1 MSKVT
6 VVSRPNRIVIASKGV
21 QGAPGPTGDVTPEAE
36 AARDAAI
43 AAANAAASSESAA
56 QGYASTAS
64 DAASAASQSADAAA
78 ASESAAGGSATTAS
92 NAASTASNAADT
104 ATSAATAASGS
115 ASAAAASE
123 SAASGSATTATGAAT
138 TATTAA
144 STATQAASDAQ
155 GSATSAAA
163 SANAALVAGKEFGVL
178 VARDAGIVT
187 GGYPAT
193 RSAWGAMTMGRF
205 FAEGMGGDATVAV
218 RVNDALV
225 LGPIT
230 VSEGARITQP
240 VSIVLAQ
247 GDTVT
252 FDIIGQGAKRLWAQI
267 DGGVA

>member
-6 VVSRPNRIVIASKGV
+6 ILSKPNRIVIASKGV
-21 QGAPGPTGDVTPEAE
+21 QGPPGAMGDVTPEAV
-36 AARDAAI
+36 AARDAAV
-43 AAANAAASSESAA
+43 AAASGAAASESAA

-64 DAASAASQSADAAA
+64 ESADAASQSADAAA

-144 STATQAASDAQ
+144 NTATQAASEAR
-155 GSATSAAA
+155 GSAA
-163 SANAALVAGKEFGVL
+163 SAADSANVALVAGREFGVL

-193 RSAWGAMTMGRF
+193 RSAWGAMTMSRF
-205 FAEGMGGDATVAV
+205 FAEALGGDATVAV

-225 LGPIT
+225 HGPIA
-230 VSEGARITQP
+230 VSKGARITQA

-267 DGGVA
+267 DGGAA